1 VSLGI
6 SPERQRILV
15 VKAAIA
21 YRAAYEPIAARIIE
35 VNTPGLT
42 CVNPAAFTYT
52 RARRP
57 LWGLQ

>member
-1 VSLGI
+1 MR
-6 SPERQRILV
+6 PV

-21 YRAAYEPIAARIIE
+21 YRAAYESIAARIIE

-42 CVNPAAFTYT
+42 CIDPAAFTYT

-57 LWGLQ
+57 LWGLSISGVGP

>member
-1 VSLGI
+1 
-6 SPERQRILV
+6 

-21 YRAAYEPIAARIIE
+21 YRAAYEPIAGRIIE

-42 CVNPAAFTYT
+42 CVDPAAFTYR

-57 LWGLQ
+57 LWGLGEGSAA